1 MFATFFFTFCFWM
14 FVPTANRKNI
24 LKSLIMTSNFEFKKK
39 FKNALK
45 GLKLEKTALIQSNEL
60 LS

>member
-1 MFATFFFTFCFWM
+1 MFLAFFVTFYLCM
-14 FVPTANRKNI
+14 FVPNANRKNI